1 MRGVG
6 ILLGLVVAGAS
17 AVGAAALSPG
27 PKPTLVTAGAGL
39 LGTGVVGLA
48 IEAIDVLVE
57 CRRLTTP
64 FGCGRTDGLS
74 KADQLVVALGA
85 GAVFVRMALVPLVA
99 DPLRLG
105 GATLTVLTVV
115 TIGVVVGYETAHG
128 RLLDGLRHGVLAC
141 GLGGALCVSLAAYH
155 ATSVAAVGT
164 FDAVV
169 AGSGLVLPVAF
180 GLFGGVSGVAGWW
193 LADRLAGTD
202 PLA

>member
-1 MRGVG
+1 MRSVG

-17 AVGAAALSPG
+17 AVGVSALSPG
-27 PKPTLVTAGAGL
+27 PEPTLVTAGAGL

-48 IEAIDVLVE
+48 IEAIDAAVE
-57 CRRLTTP
+57 RRRLATP
-64 FGCGRTDGLS
+64 FGRGRTDGLS
-74 KADQLVVALGA
+74 KADRLVVALGA
-85 GAVFVRMALVPLVA
+85 AAVFVRMALVPLVA
-99 DPLRLG
+99 DPLHAS
-105 GATLTVLTVV
+105 GAALTVVTVV
-115 TIGVVVGYETAHG
+115 TIGVVVGYQTAHG

-155 ATSVAAVGT
+155 ATTAATVGT

-180 GLFGGVSGVAGWW
+180 GLFGGLSGVAGWW
-193 LADRLAGTD
+193 LADRLAGAD

>member
-17 AVGAAALSPG
+17 AVGVSALSPG
-27 PKPTLVTAGAGL
+27 PEPTLVTAGAGL

-48 IEAIDVLVE
+48 IEAIDVAVE
-57 CRRLTTP
+57 KRRLATP
-64 FGCGRTDGLS
+64 FGRGRAGGLS
-74 KADQLVVALGA
+74 KADRIVVTLGA

-99 DPLRLG
+99 DPLRTDG
-105 GATLTVLTVV
+105 MVLTTLAVSAV
-115 TIGVVVGYETAHG
+115 GVVVGYRTAHG

-155 ATSVAAVGT
+155 APSVAAVGT

-180 GLFGGVSGVAGWW
+180 GLFGGLSGVAGWW
-193 LADRLAGTD
+193 LADRLGGVD